1 MQEKLE
7 NTISAF
13 IKTNITINHPQDFD
27 LGVCSVLIWKYLSK
41 ILLLSMWGSSILII
55 MCALQLSTYYDKNTP
70 PNATEQQAVIP
81 SAVLLSVL

>member
-1 MQEKLE
+1 MISNNTEIHFLKNLHTYNGSLVK

-41 ILLLSMWGSSILII
+41 ILLLSM
-55 MCALQLSTYYDKNTP
+55 
-70 PNATEQQAVIP
+70 
-81 SAVLLSVL
+81 